1 MGGNLW
7 YNKARKLVKMNN
19 FVDRDKTILSKQ
31 CKFTELSKVKENI
44 YVLFQKFCATNGYSL
59 NVVRQG
65 LQILIFNRSNLSSK
79 STLDYCCKQ
88 CIEMNVC
95 LEAKN

>member
-1 MGGNLW
+1 M
-7 YNKARKLVKMNN
+7 KN
-19 FVDRDKTILSKQ
+19 FVDRDRTILK
-31 CKFTELSKVKENI
+31 CKFTELSKIKENV
-44 YVLFQKFCATNGYSL
+44 YVLFQKFWSTNIYSL

-88 CIEMNVC
+88 CIEMDVC
-95 LEAKN
+95 LEAKS